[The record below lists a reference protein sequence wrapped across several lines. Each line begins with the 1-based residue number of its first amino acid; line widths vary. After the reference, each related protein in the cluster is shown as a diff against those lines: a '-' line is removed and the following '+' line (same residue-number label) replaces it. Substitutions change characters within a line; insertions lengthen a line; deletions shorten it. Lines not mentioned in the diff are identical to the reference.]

1 MREIVTLVSVLLAL
15 GASFVGVELVGPT
28 LILAFA
34 VAIFA
39 GWLGARSA
47 GVLFALTLSLS
58 LFFLESGGAEEMLK
72 EMGVNPRNFFREWST
87 ALKIGFSLLVAGLL
101 AFTLRR
107 RGPTAAHAAVEAADD
122 IEAVVTGV
130 GRIAALLFIPLMLI
144 IFYDVTQRQILGI
157 DGSFIESVFYFSS
170 TKLQELQWH
179 LHAALFMLC
188 LGFAY
193 VMDSHVRIELVRD
206 RMNPRLRVW
215 MEMLGAALFLF
226 AYCLIIVKFGF
237 SFAERA
243 FLTGEV
249 SSAQTGLSHRWIIKA
264 VLPVGFIL
272 LGATGVAAVLRCWVY
287 LYGPEELRPR
297 VDRYARTHEL
307 TPPDAPRAEIAR
319 TE

>member
-15 GASFVGVELVGPT
+15 GASFAGVELVGPT
-28 LILAFA
+28 LIVAFA

-58 LFFLESGGAEEMLK
+58 LFFLEKAGAEEMLK
-72 EMGVNPRNFFREWST
+72 ALGVNPRNFFRDWNPL
-87 ALKIGFSLLVAGLL
+87 LKIGFSLAVAGLL
-101 AFTLRR
+101 AMTLRR
-107 RGPTAAHAAVEAADD
+107 RGPSWAHAAVEAADD
-122 IEAVVTGV
+122 IERVVV
-130 GRIAALLFIPLMLI
+130 GIGRVAALLFIPLMLI
-144 IFYDVTQRQILGI
+144 IFYDVTQRKIL
-157 DGSFIESVFYFSS
+157 DFDTNFINSAFYFSS

-179 LHAALFMLC
+179 IHATLFMLC

-206 RMNPRLRVW
+206 RMSPRMRVW
-215 MEMLGAALFLF
+215 VEMLGAALFLF
-226 AYCLIIVKFGF
+226 AYCLIIAKFGF

-243 FLTGEV
+243 FATGEV
-249 SSAQTGLSHRWIIKA
+249 SAAQTGLSHRWIIKA

-287 LYGPEELRPR
+287 LYGPPELRPR

-307 TPPDAPRAEIAR
+307 VPPDAPRADIAR